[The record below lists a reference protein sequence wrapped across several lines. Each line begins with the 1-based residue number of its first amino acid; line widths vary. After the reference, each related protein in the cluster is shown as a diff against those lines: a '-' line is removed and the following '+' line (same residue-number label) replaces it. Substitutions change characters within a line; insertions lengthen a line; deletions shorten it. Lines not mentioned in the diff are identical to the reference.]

1 MKSPIVFQTLEE
13 ELKPTLKYVR
23 GRVLNAGCGS
33 RDISAFLK
41 QHGAESVENCD
52 MKSDIPGAIISDLAH
67 LPMENDRYDTII
79 CNAVLEHVQFPDKV
93 MQQLRRV
100 LKPDGHLILCV
111 PFMQPYHPRPDYRR
125 YSREGMVELARIHE
139 LDPIEVLPVHSVAQT
154 ITWIWWSCL
163 DEKRNRVQKAIL
175 WLPFYLWG
183 KLSQRT
189 DPSLQ
194 HQSNSYQMVLKRIP
208 ASGNG
213 KVNGYSPAPSA
224 SGRPNS

>member
-1 MKSPIVFQTLEE
+1 
-13 ELKPTLKYVR
+13 
-23 GRVLNAGCGS
+23 
-33 RDISAFLK
+33 
-41 QHGAESVENCD
+41 
-52 MKSDIPGAIISDLAH
+52 
-67 LPMENDRYDTII
+67 
-79 CNAVLEHVQFPDKV
+79 
-93 MQQLRRV
+93 
-100 LKPDGHLILCV
+100 
-111 PFMQPYHPRPDYRR
+111 
-125 YSREGMVELARIHE
+125 
-139 LDPIEVLPVHSVAQT
+139 LPVHSVAQT

-224 SGRPNS
+224 SARPNS